1 MLTLNLH
8 QAKEL
13 VSLFG
18 DCDDTLV
25 TIQECSEGH
34 SGPGIYAYF
43 DEYPEEGSAIL
54 RMEPYKACGN
64 CCNWQHTDDD
74 EWGTKG
80 FCEKKEEVRYSHYN
94 DCQDHKPEPV

>member
-34 SGPGIYAYF
+34 SGPCIYAYF
-43 DEYPEEGSAIL
+43 DEYPEEGSCHLPLEPLPPEEPENTEAI
-54 RMEPYKACGN
+54 
-64 CCNWQHTDDD
+64 
-74 EWGTKG
+74 
-80 FCEKKEEVRYSHYN
+80 
-94 DCQDHKPEPV
+94 